1 MSAGPLTR
9 PCARVLSVSVLDI
22 CPRAPCTPQAA
33 ASVVNLPLVFH
44 LKWKKEDFVF
54 GDHSLPR

>member
-1 MSAGPLTR
+1 MSAGPLTH

-44 LKWKKEDFVF
+44 LK
-54 GDHSLPR
+54 